1 MTARRTT
8 TILASAAVLAG
19 ALVLHPTTAGGQA
32 APCEAPYS
40 PVAFAEVYPAQDEL
54 PEVPGT
60 DVTSEPQLTAP
71 DTDGDGQ
78 PDTLAES
85 PEQVTVTRGDGVVT
99 LTAVGGGTPDVTG
112 VPDIDG
118 DGRDE
123 LAVVV
128 PEGPD
133 IGTYLVPG
141 TVATGS
147 TPVPDAGIKI
157 FDAQSDVHL
166 VPDATDRLLVSE
178 RITFA
183 PDIPSITNMLDATD
197 VLALGPGADASSAP
211 PEAQYEGR
219 LWRYADLGGSLA
231 LVMFQTVIDPGGDRT
246 LTIVVAEG
254 DGDVLELT
262 SEPHPFFSNDPGPLG
277 PLEVIVGSEGTFVRL
292 SQSSRSGA
300 ADYLWSLDDPCT
312 PYTGPAEATP
322 PATTPT
328 APPAAPVA
336 AEAAFTG

>member
-1 MTARRTT
+1 VARLSFPLVTARRTT
-8 TILASAAVLAG
+8 TILGAAAVLAG
-19 ALVLHPTTAGGQA
+19 AFALAPTTAGGQT
-32 APCEAPYS
+32 APCEEPYS
-40 PVAFAEVYPAQDEL
+40 PVAFAEVYPAQDAL
-54 PEVPGT
+54 PAVPGT
-60 DVTSEPQLTAP
+60 VVTSEPARLDAP

-78 PDTLAES
+78 
-85 PEQVTVTRGDGVVT
+85 GDALVA

-123 LAVVV
+123 LAVVIT
-128 PEGPD
+128 EGPD
-133 IGTYLVPG
+133 LGTYLVPG
-141 TVATGS
+141 TVAPGS
-147 TPVPDAGIKI
+147 TAVPDAGIKI
-157 FDAQSDVHL
+157 FNAQADVFL
-166 VPDATDRLLVSE
+166 APDDTDRLLVVE
-178 RITFA
+178 RITVA
-183 PDIPSITNMLDATD
+183 PDIPSITNMLDAAPT
-197 VLALGPGADASSAP
+197 LALGAGADVSSDA
-211 PEAQYEGR
+211 PEAQYDGR

-231 LVMFQTVIDPGGDRT
+231 LVMIQTVIVDGDRT

-254 DGDVLELT
+254 DGDVIELT

-312 PYTGPAEATP
+312 PYSGPAGATP
-322 PATTPT
+322 TPTTPT